1 MKSKIQLLFLMIII
15 IGITSCE
22 KDDPIVVTGGITGIV
37 TNMISGEPISGVNL
51 TLSPGGLSKTSG
63 SDGRY
68 EFQEIDARQYDV
80 QAQTSGY
87 KYNVR
92 TTIVVAGQTAKCDIL
107 LEPLK

>member
-1 MKSKIQLLFLMIII
+1 MKFKAKLFFFLLII
-15 IGITSCE
+15 IGFISCGE
-22 KDDPIVVTGGITGIV
+22 KDPIEVTGGITGIV
-37 TNMISGEPISGVNL
+37 TNMVTGEPISGVNL

-68 EFQEIDARQYDV
+68 EFQEIEARQYDI

-92 TTIVVAGQTAKCDIL
+92 TTLVVAGQTAKCDII
-107 LEPLK
+107 LEPEK